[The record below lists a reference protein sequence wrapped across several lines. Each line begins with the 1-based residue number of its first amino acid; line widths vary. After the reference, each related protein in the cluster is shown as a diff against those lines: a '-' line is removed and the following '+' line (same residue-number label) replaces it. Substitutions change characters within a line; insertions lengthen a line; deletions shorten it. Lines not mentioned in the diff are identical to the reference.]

1 MSKTSSRPK
10 AKRLKIVT
18 RKLGKHRAW
27 GLYWQP
33 WRNSA
38 PLIELDER
46 MKPAHEFDTLI
57 HESLHHIF
65 PDMTEAEVAAKA
77 TELFKIL
84 WSQNYR
90 KVSQ

>member
-1 MSKTSSRPK
+1 MRKRSPRPHVK
-10 AKRLKIVT
+10 KLKVVT

-27 GLYWQP
+27 GLYWQS

-46 MKPAHEFDTLI
+46 MEPDHQFDTLI

-65 PDMTEAEVAAKA
+65 PDMPEAEVAEKA
-77 TELFKIL
+77 TTLFKIL
-84 WSQNYR
+84 WEQNYR